1 MHNKRVQ
8 GLVLIVS
15 DDTNFAGKIDGLCEV
30 EFFGKRS
37 VHASTWALTKNEQA
51 QGAILTQ
58 NSIKNKGQQMLTL
71 VFVCRCTRLRA
82 TPPSVT
88 TTDSSR
94 TAPSRHT
101 QIHTYRCF
109 RQDLTRFVRFMLR
122 KNPSFNTSYCGQASQ
137 ETPSGREFIPYI
149 ADLWLQDAATF
160 PTSTWRREG
169 DSNPWYA

>member
-1 MHNKRVQ
+1 MFLRKNSMITRNGDSRQAERTREYVSIGENRMSVRANFNKKHYDIKKTLCFCRV
-8 GLVLIVS
+8 L
-15 DDTNFAGKIDGLCEV
+15 FLC
-30 EFFGKRS
+30 K
-37 VHASTWALTKNEQA
+37 
-51 QGAILTQ
+51 
-58 NSIKNKGQQMLTL
+58 
-71 VFVCRCTRLRA
+71 CTRLRTA
-82 TPPSVT
+82 PISVT

-169 DSNPWYA
+169 DSNP

>member
-1 MHNKRVQ
+1 MITRNGDSRQAERTREYVSIGENRMSVRAHFNKKHYD
-8 GLVLIVS
+8 IKKHS
-15 DDTNFAGKIDGLCEV
+15 AFAEC
-30 EFFGKRS
+30 FFM
-37 VHASTWALTKNEQA
+37 Q
-51 QGAILTQ
+51 
-58 NSIKNKGQQMLTL
+58 
-71 VFVCRCTRLRA
+71 CTRLR
-82 TPPSVT
+82 TYPISVT

-149 ADLWLQDAATF
+149 ADLWLQDAANF

-169 DSNPWYA
+169 DSNP

>member
-1 MHNKRVQ
+1 MITRNGDSRQAERTREYVSIGENRMSVRANFNKKHYD
-8 GLVLIVS
+8 IKKHS
-15 DDTNFAGKIDGLCEV
+15 AFAEC
-30 EFFGKRS
+30 FFM
-37 VHASTWALTKNEQA
+37 Q
-51 QGAILTQ
+51 
-58 NSIKNKGQQMLTL
+58 
-71 VFVCRCTRLRA
+71 CTRLRTA
-82 TPPSVT
+82 PPSVT

-169 DSNPWYA
+169 DSNP

>member
-1 MHNKRVQ
+1 MRCACGH
-8 GLVLIVS
+8 S
-15 DDTNFAGKIDGLCEV
+15 A
-30 EFFGKRS
+30 
-37 VHASTWALTKNEQA
+37 ATKNSKLA
-51 QGAILTQ
+51 KGRILTR
-58 NSIKNKGQQMLTL
+58 NTIKNEGQFFKLTL
-71 VFVCRCTRLRA
+71 VFVCKCTRLR
-82 TPPSVT
+82 TYPISVT

-149 ADLWLQDAATF
+149 ADLWIQDAATF

-169 DSNPWYA
+169 DSNP